1 MSDGGGA
8 PPAGGPGAGPATPA
22 ATTPAGAGPAAPAGA
37 GPGARRLFV
46 LLKVA
51 PRPADVYFSASR
63 AAVDATNAEREIGF
77 SDRTA
82 LEVARIL
89 ALEAAA
95 GGGAGA
101 GGAGAGGA
109 GVGAG
114 TAATQTVEVAALSWG
129 PAADEKVLRAALAT
143 GATRLL
149 HITTPLDEAAA
160 ADPLVVASGLAAALG
175 RGEPWLVLCGD
186 ESADESRGAVGPMVA
201 ALLGWPFI
209 GGVVRAKWAAGGADG
224 AGGAAT
230 LEVEAEEGPNLVSYV
245 VRPPVVL
252 AVNRHGPAPKA
263 ASPLQLMKAFRQPVD
278 RLEVEVAA
286 PALKVR
292 SLATTEVKRRLNEPI
307 PGAAEDAL
315 AMLWAK
321 LRERR
326 VI

>member
-8 PPAGGPGAGPATPA
+8 SPAGASPAGAGPATPA
-22 ATTPAGAGPAAPAGA
+22 AAAPAGAGPATAAGA

-63 AAVDATNAEREIGF
+63 AAVDATNAEREIGAR
-77 SDRTA
+77 DRTA

-89 ALEAAA
+89 AAEA
-95 GGGAGA
+95 GAGA
-101 GGAGAGGA
+101 GAD
-109 GVGAG
+109 AG
-114 TAATQTVEVAALSWG
+114 TAGVEVAALSWAPEG
-129 PAADEKVLRAALAT
+129 DEKVLRAALAT

-209 GGVVRAKWAAGGADG
+209 GGVVRAKWAGGG
-224 AGGAAT
+224 AGGAGGASGEAT

-245 VRPPVVL
+245 VRPPAVL

-263 ASPLQLMKAFRQPVD
+263 ASPLQLMKAFRQPVE

-292 SLATTEVKRRLNEPI
+292 SLATTEVRRRLNEPI

>member
-8 PPAGGPGAGPATPA
+8 PPA
-22 ATTPAGAGPAAPAGA
+22 
-37 GPGARRLFV
+37 GARRLFV

-63 AAVDATNAEREIGF
+63 AAVDATNAERVIGAC
-77 SDRTA
+77 DRTA

-89 ALEAAA
+89 ALEAA
-95 GGGAGA
+95 GTGA
-101 GGAGAGGA
+101 GGAGAGVGGA
-109 GVGAG
+109 GAG
-114 TAATQTVEVAALSWG
+114 TPAVEVAALSWA
-129 PAADEKVLRAALAT
+129 PAGDEKVLRAALAT

-175 RGEPWLVLCGD
+175 RREPWLVLCGD

-209 GGVVRAKWAAGGADG
+209 GGVVRAKWAGGGADG

-245 VRPPVVL
+245 VRPPAFL

-263 ASPLQLMKAFRQPVD
+263 ASPLQLMKAFRQPVE

-307 PGAAEDAL
+307 PGAVEDAL